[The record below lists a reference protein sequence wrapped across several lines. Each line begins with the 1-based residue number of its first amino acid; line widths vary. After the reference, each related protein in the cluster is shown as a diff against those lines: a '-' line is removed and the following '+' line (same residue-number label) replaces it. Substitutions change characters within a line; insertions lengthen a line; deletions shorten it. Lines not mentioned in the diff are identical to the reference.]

1 MDGFSKEQ
9 EGIRRVD
16 IFSIIGMC
24 DQIPFTLP
32 LLIYFNSP
40 SSSSSYL
47 HNPFFVILW
56 RCISLIGAFF
66 LWIFNQPKLFNFSF
80 LFFSIQKLQSN
91 LTLFISSLTFFF
103 IKVLVDSVNYLTFT
117 H

>member
-9 EGIRRVD
+9 GIRRVD

-40 SSSSSYL
+40 SSSSYL

-56 RCISLIGAFF
+56 RCISLIEAFF
-66 LWIFNQPKLFNFSF
+66 CGFLINQNSLIFHF
-80 LFFSIQKLQSN
+80 FFSIQKLQSN

>member
-66 LWIFNQPKLFNFSF
+66 CGFLINQNSLIFLS
-80 LFFSIQKLQSN
+80 FFSIQKLQSN